1 MLNGLQGPTR
11 AQIACAGN
19 CKAMVFALEPSN
31 RARHP
36 KDQALFSAMPCDQ
49 SWNFVVSTDQA
60 LGNKLNGAVKRRT
73 LKRILHTLDH
83 LVQEQTASLYTV
95 LLVCKGE
102 CSLRCS
108 SARSRASIS
117 RNGFSAI
124 CICTDPKLVGKKGC
138 L

>member
-73 LKRILHTLDH
+73 PKRSMQYFCILWTIL
-83 LVQEQTASLYTV
+83 S
-95 LLVCKGE
+95 
-102 CSLRCS
+102 
-108 SARSRASIS
+108 RSRQLHCTQCCWCARASAHS
-117 RNGFSAI
+117 VVVVREAVPPFQETGFRQFAYAQ
-124 CICTDPKLVGKKGC
+124 TQNW
-138 L
+138 